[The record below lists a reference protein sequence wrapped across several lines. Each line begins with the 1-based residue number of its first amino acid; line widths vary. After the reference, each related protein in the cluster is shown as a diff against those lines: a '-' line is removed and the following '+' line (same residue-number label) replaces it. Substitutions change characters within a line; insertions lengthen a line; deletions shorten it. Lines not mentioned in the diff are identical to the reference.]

1 MKKILILLVVFL
13 LGGSG
18 ELRATVVLPLSL
30 QTMADESERIFLGK
44 VLAVESDL
52 DEHHIPASLIR
63 FQVLE
68 GIKGTV
74 SGEQVLIKQFDGLAG
89 AGIAGSARH
98 ALRDGSVLLTP
109 KSLRQSAHSFAVG
122 EEVVVFLYPE
132 SRLGFTS
139 PVGYGQGC
147 FEVTDIAGTKT
158 VSNGWHNHFLQI
170 PTSRLRALSLPD
182 QGGPDRDGIELKSF
196 LQVVREM
203 Q

>member
-1 MKKILILLVVFL
+1 MKKILTLLVVFFL
-13 LGGSG
+13 IGSG

-30 QTMADESERIFLGK
+30 QTMVDESERIFFGK

-74 SGEQVLIKQFDGLAG
+74 SGEPILIKQFAG
-89 AGIAGSARH
+89 TGIAGTPRH
-98 ALRDGSVLLTP
+98 PLRDGSLLLTP
-109 KSLRQSAHSFAVG
+109 KPLRQNPHSFAVG

-147 FEVTDIAGTKT
+147 FEVSETSGTKT
-158 VSNGWHNHFLQI
+158 VSNTWHNNFLKI
-170 PTSRLRALSLPD
+170 PTSTLRALSLPD
-182 QGGPDRDGIELKSF
+182 KSSLELGSF
-196 LQVVREM
+196 LQIVREM

>member
-1 MKKILILLVVFL
+1 MKKILTLLVVFL
-13 LGGSG
+13 WGISG
-18 ELRATVVLPLSL
+18 ILHATVVLPLSL

-74 SGEQVLIKQFDGLAG
+74 SGEQVLIKQFAG
-89 AGIAGSARH
+89 TARP
-98 ALRDGSVLLTP
+98 ALRDGSMLLTP
-109 KSLRQSAHSFAVG
+109 KSLRQSAHSFVVG
-122 EEVVVFLYPE
+122 AEVVVFLYPE

-170 PTSRLRALSLPD
+170 PTSRLHALSLPAT
-182 QGGPDRDGIELKSF
+182 GSLELNSF
-196 LQVVREM
+196 LQVVRELP
-203 Q
+203 